1 MLPFRPIQSKG
12 LAVDN
17 EHLISEMEPYR
28 AELGEIRRDIHA
40 HPETGFEEVRTA
52 GLVAEKLREWGIEV
66 TEGVGG
72 TGVVG
77 VIVGERA
84 GQRAIGL
91 RADMDALNILEAND
105 FAHAS
110 KNPGKMHAC
119 GHDGHTTMLLGAARY
134 LAEHRDF
141 GGTVN
146 LIFQPAEEGL
156 GGARRMVAE
165 GLFERFPC
173 DVVYGM
179 HNMPGIAVGQFA
191 IRPGPMMAAGDR
203 WEVTFKGTGGHGGAT
218 PHLSTDVS
226 IVQAHFVLAL
236 QTIVGRN
243 IAAIDPAV
251 ISVGYIGG
259 GARASTNVMPA
270 EIVVG
275 GTSRSFGE
283 ATRDIIERRM
293 RELATTLAAAHGCR
307 AEVQFNRL
315 GKALVNHAEQTEVA
329 IKAAS
334 RIVGTKQ
341 VDGAVKPIT
350 GGEDFTEMLLR
361 KPGAFIFIG
370 NGVDGDGGA
379 HGLHTPKF
387 EFNDEILTLGAS
399 YWVSLVHEELAT
411 AAG

>member
-1 MLPFRPIQSKG
+1 M
-12 LAVDN
+12 DN
-17 EHLISEMEPYR
+17 EQLLTEIAPYR
-28 AELGEIRRDIHA
+28 AEISAIRRDIHA

-52 GLVAEKLREWGIEV
+52 GIVAEKLREWGVEV

-77 VIVGERA
+77 RIVGELA

-91 RADMDALNILEAND
+91 RADMDALNIVEQNG
-105 FAHAS
+105 FAHVS
-110 KNPGKMHAC
+110 QNSGKMHAC
-119 GHDGHTTMLLGAARY
+119 GHDGHTAMLLGAARY
-134 LAEHRDF
+134 LSEHRAF

-179 HNMPGIAVGQFA
+179 HNMPGLAVGEFA

-203 WEVTFKGTGGHGGAT
+203 WEVIFRGTGGHGGAT

-236 QTIVGRN
+236 QTIIGRN
-243 IAAIDPAV
+243 IPAIEPAV
-251 ISVGYIGG
+251 ISVGFIGG
-259 GARASTNVMPA
+259 GARRSTNVMPA
-270 EIVVG
+270 EMVVG
-275 GTSRSFGE
+275 GTSRSFSE
-283 ATRDIIERRM
+283 ATRDIMERRM
-293 RELATTLAAAHGCR
+293 RELAATLAAAHGCT
-307 AEVQFNRL
+307 AEVTFNRL
-315 GKALVNHAEQTEVA
+315 GRALVNHAEQTEVA

-334 RIVGTKQ
+334 SVVGATK
-341 VDGAVKPIT
+341 VDGQTKPIT
-350 GGEDFTEMLLR
+350 GGEDFTEMLQR

-370 NGVDGDGGA
+370 NGIEGSGA
-379 HGLHTPKF
+379 EGLHTPKF
-387 EFNDEILTLGAS
+387 DFNDDILTLGAS
-399 YWVSLVHEELAT
+399 YWVSLVREELAT
-411 AAG
+411 AP